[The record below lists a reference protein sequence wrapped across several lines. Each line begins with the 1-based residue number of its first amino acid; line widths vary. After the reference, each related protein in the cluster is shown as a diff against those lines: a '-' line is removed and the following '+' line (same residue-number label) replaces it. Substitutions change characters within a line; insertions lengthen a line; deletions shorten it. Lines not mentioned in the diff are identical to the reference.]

1 MKGIVLGRVMKRR
14 ITKICGLAVVLAAS
28 ALTPSDSWAGYQVFN
43 TIAGG
48 TDSAGEPVNASASF
62 TTRSNSITINLQN
75 LIVNQRSIGQNLSDL
90 LFTVSG
96 SPSSAAI
103 TSSAS
108 TTRDVAANGTYTD
121 SPTPTS
127 TGWALTMS
135 GGTIHL
141 NGLAGGVYTP
151 SHTLIGLPDPSTN
164 TYSNGNSSLLGNGP
178 HNPYLTNPT
187 IFTLNVQ
194 GVTDATTISS
204 VQFSFG
210 TQAGNNVNGT
220 SGPPVSPAPE
230 PASLTMLCTGLV
242 GLMGYAWKRR
252 KKWIA

>member
-1 MKGIVLGRVMKRR
+1 MKRIVLRRVRE
-14 ITKICGLAVVLAAS
+14 ICGWAVVLAAV
-28 ALTPSDSWAGYQVFN
+28 ALTPGASWAGYQIFN

-62 TTRSNSITINLQN
+62 TTGTNSITINLQN
-75 LIVNQRSIGQNLSDL
+75 LIVNQRSIGQNVSDL

-96 SPSSAAI
+96 SPSSAVI
-103 TSSAS
+103 SSSAS
-108 TTRDVAANGTYTD
+108 TTREVAANGTYTD
-121 SPTPTS
+121 SLTPTA

-141 NGLAGGVYTP
+141 NGLSGALYTP

-187 IFTLNVQ
+187 IFTLNAQ
-194 GVTDATTISS
+194 GVTDATTISG

-210 TQAGNNVNGT
+210 TQAGDNVNGT
-220 SGPPVSPAPE
+220 SGPSVSPTPE

-242 GLMGYAWKRR
+242 GLLGYAWKRR
-252 KKWIA
+252 KKCVAQV